1 MDSEGNRAVAAALV
15 QAADEGAGEAP
26 GAQGSPGGPEG
37 LGLAGIAEGQ
47 GGPGGP
53 CGPSGAGGPDDQSGP
68 GSPNDQDDNNQ
79 GGPGVLG
86 GPGVGAEGSAAEDAP
101 SVVRAAHA
109 SGPGGDAAAGAVGP
123 GNQHVVFMVTVPFES
138 FLEAEMASLA
148 METDIQH
155 PWQGVQKEVTVNGS
169 VLVVRWIA
177 EDTDRLRVS
186 IYSFLERLS
195 VVFRN
200 IQLIR
205 HLLPT
210 GFDI

>member
-123 GNQHVVFMVTVPFES
+123 GNQHVVLTLTVPLES
-138 FLEAEMASLA
+138 YLEAELARLA
-148 METDIQH
+148 MDTDVQRC
-155 PWQGVQKEVTVNGS
+155 WQGVEKEVT
-169 VLVVRWIA
+169 
-177 EDTDRLRVS
+177 
-186 IYSFLERLS
+186 
-195 VVFRN
+195 
-200 IQLIR
+200 QL
-205 HLLPT
+205 
-210 GFDI
+210 DC